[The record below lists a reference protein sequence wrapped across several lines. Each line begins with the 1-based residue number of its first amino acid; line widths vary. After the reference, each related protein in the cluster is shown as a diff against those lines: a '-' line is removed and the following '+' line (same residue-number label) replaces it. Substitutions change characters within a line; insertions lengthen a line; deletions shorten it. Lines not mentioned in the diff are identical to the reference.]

1 MTFVYCTIGWPKLD
15 KGIKI
20 LYKTLIVN
28 IFIFFLQCSH
38 DLSIELNDKTN
49 TNLILSSLKN
59 KSHQT
64 ISSSFLKYFFLDK
77 S

>member
-15 KGIKI
+15 KGIKV

-28 IFIFFLQCSH
+28 VFNFFLQCSH

-49 TNLILSSLKN
+49 TNLILS
-59 KSHQT
+59 
-64 ISSSFLKYFFLDK
+64 
-77 S
+77 